1 MRHLKVFGTSVMVH
15 VPKVKR
21 RKFDP
26 KAVKGVFVGYCE
38 DTKGFR
44 VYLPESHKFEISR
57 DVEAVN
63 EDGQVSRTESPQEV
77 RPVQFM
83 ELLTEETI
91 VPVECPDVNAN
102 NSDDEEEGAA
112 INNTLETSGDDFE
125 DACSDHALPPQ
136 QLRPVEESQ
145 QGLRRSGRERICP
158 GKYDDFVTYGTFSG
172 EVIPPQP
179 SAPSMLVEDVPQSYD
194 LIVIAGSRR

>member
-1 MRHLKVFGTSVMVH
+1 MCIKINSILQHFFSC
-15 VPKVKR
+15 
-21 RKFDP
+21 
-26 KAVKGVFVGYCE
+26 VGYCE

-57 DVEAVN
+57 DAEAVN
-63 EDGQVSRTESPQEV
+63 EDGQVPRTESLQEV

-172 EVIPPQP
+172 EIIPPP
-179 SAPSMLVEDVPQSYD
+179 SHLLHRCLWRTFHRATTWSCGD